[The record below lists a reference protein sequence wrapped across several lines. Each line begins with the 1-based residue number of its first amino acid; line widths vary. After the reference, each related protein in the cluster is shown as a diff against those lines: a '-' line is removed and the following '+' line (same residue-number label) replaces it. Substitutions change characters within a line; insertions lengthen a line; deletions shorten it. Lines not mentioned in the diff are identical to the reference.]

1 MKITHPAQTS
11 AQWRWAAPVNIQIL
25 LYFVLKS
32 HWHFKCL
39 ATLKICRGEQI
50 LLIIWLW
57 SWSLI
62 SEDWLRECIGCVF
75 GSGRAKGWNGYAG
88 CHLQLE
94 HTVHIGAV
102 FAQKMKERI
111 SACNH
116 YQHYNETFPW
126 GHPCEKVAVV
136 GFSFGSVLR
145 ALHHLGLAG
154 ILPAFSIVLP
164 HY

>member
-32 HWHFKCL
+32 HWHFKSL

-75 GSGRAKGWNGYAG
+75 GSGRAKGWNGCAG

-111 SACNH
+111 SAVIIINTITKH
-116 YQHYNETFPW
+116 FPEDTLVRKW
-126 GHPCEKVAVV
+126 LWLGFHLVV
-136 GFSFGSVLR
+136 C
-145 ALHHLGLAG
+145 
-154 ILPAFSIVLP
+154 
-164 HY
+164 